1 MTEIG
6 MIKILFFA
14 QLREM
19 LELESLNV
27 DLPEAIS
34 VAQLKHQLATRGSR
48 WQLMF
53 VEQEVLVAV
62 NQVISDDDCVLKAG
76 DEVAFFPPVTG
87 G

>member
-1 MTEIG
+1 
-6 MIKILFFA
+6 MIKVLFFA

-19 LELESLNV
+19 LERESLELT
-27 DLPEAIS
+27 LPAGLT
-34 VAQLKHQLATRGSR
+34 VAQLKRQLAEKGGR

-53 VEQEVLVAV
+53 AEQEVLVAV
-62 NQVISDDDCVLKAG
+62 NQVIRDDDYVLSAG

>member
-1 MTEIG
+1 V
-6 MIKILFFA
+6 IKILFFA

-19 LELESLNV
+19 LELESLEFAMPAAV
-27 DLPEAIS
+27 S
-34 VAQLKHQLATRGSR
+34 VAELKKQLAEKGGR

-53 VEQEVLVAV
+53 AEQEVLVAV
-62 NQVISDDDCVLKAG
+62 NQVISDDEAMLKAG

>member
-1 MTEIG
+1 V
-6 MIKILFFA
+6 IKILFFA

-19 LELESLNV
+19 LELESLEFTM
-27 DLPEAIS
+27 LAAIS
-34 VAQLKHQLATRGSR
+34 VAQLKKQLAEKGGR

-53 VEQEVLVAV
+53 AEQEVLVAV
-62 NQVISDDDCVLKAG
+62 NQVISDDDTMLKAG

>member
-1 MTEIG
+1 V
-6 MIKILFFA
+6 IKILFFA

-19 LELESLNV
+19 FELESLEFTM
-27 DLPEAIS
+27 LAAIS
-34 VAQLKHQLATRGSR
+34 VAQLKKQLAEKGGR

-53 VEQEVLVAV
+53 AEQEVLVAV
-62 NQVISDDDCVLKAG
+62 NQVISDDDTMLKAG

>member
-1 MTEIG
+1 

-14 QLREM
+14 KLREM
-19 LELESLNV
+19 LELESLAF
-27 DLPEAIS
+27 DLPEASS
-34 VAQLKHQLATRGSR
+34 VGELKKQLAEKGGR

-53 VEQEVLVAV
+53 AEQEVLVAV
-62 NQVISDDDCVLKAG
+62 NQVISDDDTMLQAG

>member
-1 MTEIG
+1 

-19 LELESLNV
+19 LELESLEFA
-27 DLPEAIS
+27 LPAAIS
-34 VAQLKHQLATRGSR
+34 VAELKKQLAEKGGR

-53 VEQEVLVAV
+53 AEQEVLVAV
-62 NQVISDDDCVLKAG
+62 NQVISDDDTMLKAG

>member
-1 MTEIG
+1 

-19 LELESLNV
+19 LERESLELA
-27 DLPEAIS
+27 LPTGLT
-34 VAQLKHQLATRGSR
+34 VAQLKRHLAEKGGR

-53 VEQEVLVAV
+53 AEQEVLVAV
-62 NQVISDDDCVLKAG
+62 NQVIRDDDYVLSAG